1 MKQVIVVRRDLKLR
15 RAEIASCVARA
26 SSAFIIENIEDSDDN
41 KLVAS
46 LTQEE
51 KEWFL
56 GDRKTIVLGIQ
67 SEDALRRIID
77 KAEIQGLNVNV
88 ISKRSFDEKI
98 SYEDVVICVAIGPH
112 DEDLIDE
119 VTGNLKLV

>member
-98 SYEDVVICVAIGPH
+98 SYEDIVICVAIGPH